1 MLITATPMTDLAPAI
16 GLRVLERLANAS
28 LNFGWDRVAGVLSDE
43 PVDAMLGS
51 VGARTRRKRFVC
63 ASADLAEVTGGVQV
77 GTPCELAGTPWL
89 VAELTAHPQ
98 VGQVTLQ
105 LERA

>member
-1 MLITATPMTDLAPAI
+1 MLITSTPLADIAPTI

-51 VGARTRRKRFVC
+51 VGAQTRRKRFVC
-63 ASADLAEVTGGVQV
+63 AAADLAEVAGGVQV
-77 GTPCELAGTPWL
+77 GTPCELAGAPWL
-89 VAELTAHPQ
+89 VAEITLHPQ
-98 VGQVTLQ
+98 TAQATLQ